1 MGTMTDARDEYAKYG
16 YSSERIGF
24 GKRPAII
31 VVDLQNAFVDPQY
44 PTGGRPLI
52 VNAVKATVGL
62 LEAARPYGIPVFQC
76 ATAYDKTKLD
86 LPYWKI
92 AICRELTIGTH
103 GAQVVKELQ
112 DPSYIFFPKCAPS
125 IFFNTPLSTGLVRYG
140 ADTVIVTGANTSG
153 CIRASIIDSF
163 SYGFRTIV
171 PVECV
176 GDLEEGPHWA
186 NLKDVDRRYAD
197 VVPLNEVL
205 EYLTT
210 LPPSGQR

>member
-1 MGTMTDARDEYAKYG
+1 MSAMTDDKDEYARYG
-16 YSSERIGF
+16 YSSARIGF

-44 PTGGRPLI
+44 STGGRPLI
-52 VNAVKATVGL
+52 VNAVKATAKL
-62 LEAARPYGIPVFQC
+62 LAAARPYGIPIFQC

-86 LPYWKI
+86 LPHWKV

-103 GAQVVKELQ
+103 GAQVVEELQ
-112 DPSYIFFPKCAPS
+112 DPSYIFFSKCAPS
-125 IFFNTPLSTGLVRYG
+125 IFFNTPLSTGLVRHG
-140 ADTVIVTGANTSG
+140 TDTVIVTGANTSG
-153 CIRASIIDSF
+153 CIRASVIDSF

-197 VVPLNEVL
+197 VVSLNEVL

-210 LPPSGQR
+210 LPRDGGR

>member
-1 MGTMTDARDEYAKYG
+1 MGTMTGADDDYARYG
-16 YSSERIGF
+16 YSSARIGF
-24 GKRPAII
+24 GTKPAIL
-31 VVDLQNAFVDPQY
+31 VVDFQNAFVDPRY

-52 VNAVKATVGL
+52 LAAVKATVKL
-62 LEAARPYGIPVFQC
+62 LAVARPHGIPVFQC

-103 GAQVVKELQ
+103 GAQVVEELQ

-125 IFFNTPLSTGLVRYG
+125 IFFNTPLSTGLVRHG
-140 ADTVIVTGANTSG
+140 TDTVIVTGANTSG
-153 CIRASIIDSF
+153 CIRASVTDSF

-171 PVECV
+171 PAECV
-176 GDLEEGPHWA
+176 GDLEEGPHLA

-197 VVPLNEVL
+197 VVPMSEVL
-205 EYLTT
+205 DYLET
-210 LPPSGQR
+210 LPRGGGR